1 MKEENK
7 WLDSLK
13 SKMEDYEC
21 DVPEDLWNDVES
33 SIFRKDGHR
42 RTVVPPWLWRG
53 AAVAAVIV
61 SGVFALI
68 RISDRSV
75 NAGDESYGNGPVSP
89 QNNPSSV
96 IAEGNRDSSLTLMP
110 AAAAEL
116 QTERVGNLIADAG
129 KKSRSVEAVSAVQ
142 SAPEENR
149 ESEISQE
156 SGIGQEPEVSRE
168 SADTP
173 VAESGED
180 TAAAVKPLNNHDDE
194 DWSGYAAADSHLARK
209 HRISATFDLSVS
221 GSPSEG
227 QNVSSYDPLMFYR
240 GSSPDFSPSSM
251 EFGNPVDRNGGLV
264 STRAATPAM
273 LAYSSPIS
281 TTVEHKRPIRIALT
295 VRVPLYGRLGIES
308 GLSYTMLHSSFSTVS
323 GNSGTSMVED
333 VQVVRCLGVP
343 VNLTYSLLDRKLLSA
358 YVSAGG
364 MAEKVL
370 SGYVATTQAINETP
384 QGSSVSN
391 PLKDKPLYWSL
402 NASAGLQA
410 NVSRYF
416 GIYAAPG
423 VSWHLDNG
431 SQLRTIYSDRPVDFV
446 MTFGARFSF

>member
-33 SIFRKDGHR
+33 SIFRKDGHH

-68 RISDRSV
+68 RISDRSG

-333 VQVVRCLGVP
+333 VQVVRYLGVP

-370 SGYVATTQAINETP
+370 SGYVATMQAINEAP

>member
-21 DVPEDLWNDVES
+21 DVPENLWNDVES

-42 RTVVPPWLWRG
+42 RTVVPSWLWRG

-61 SGVFALI
+61 SGVFAGI
-68 RISDRSV
+68 RISDRSG
-75 NAGDESYGNGPVSP
+75 NAVDEPYGNVPVPS

-96 IAEGNRDSSLTLMP
+96 IAEGNRDSSLTLMQD
-110 AAAAEL
+110 AGAEL

-129 KKSRSVEAVSAVQ
+129 KKSRPVEAVSAVT
-142 SAPEENR
+142 SVPEENL
-149 ESEISQE
+149 ESEVSQE
-156 SGIGQEPEVSRE
+156 S
-168 SADTP
+168 ADMP
-173 VAESGED
+173 AAEIEED
-180 TAAAVKPLNNHDDE
+180 TAGVKPLNNHDDE
-194 DWSGYAAADSHLARK
+194 DWSGYAAADSHPVRK
-209 HRISATFDLSVS
+209 HRIPATIDLSVS

-227 QNVSSYDPLMFYR
+227 RNVSSYDPMMFYR

-251 EFGNPVDRNGGLV
+251 EFGNPVDRSGGLV

-273 LAYSSPIS
+273 LASSLPVN

-323 GNSGTSMVED
+323 GTSGTSMVED
-333 VQVVRCLGVP
+333 VQLVRCLGIP
-343 VNLTYSLLDRKLLSA
+343 VNLTCSLLDRKLLSA

-370 SGYVATTQAINETP
+370 SGYVATTQAINEVP
-384 QGSSVSN
+384 QGSSVAN
-391 PLKDKPLYWSL
+391 PLKDKPMYWSL

-410 NVSRYF
+410 NVGRYF

>member
-75 NAGDESYGNGPVSP
+75 NAGDESYGNGPVPP

-110 AAAAEL
+110 AATAEL

-142 SAPEENR
+142 SAPKENR

-156 SGIGQEPEVSRE
+156 SGIGQEPEVNRE

-194 DWSGYAAADSHLARK
+194 DWSGYAAADSHMARK

-273 LAYSSPIS
+273 LAYSSPIN

-370 SGYVATTQAINETP
+370 SGYVATMQAINEAP